1 MNIAEVSKKY
11 GLTADTLRY
20 YERIGLLPAVAR
32 NKSGNRDYSSI
43 DCERIEFIK
52 CMREAGLSIEVLT
65 RYMHLFL
72 EGDSTLKEREE
83 LLIAER
89 DRLENRLQH
98 MQETLSRLNHK
109 IELYEQGA
117 FRSNTMGCECI

>member
-1 MNIAEVSKKY
+1 MNIAEVSKQY

-32 NKSGNRDYSSI
+32 NKSGNRDYSDV

-65 RYMHLFL
+65 KYMHLFL

-89 DRLENRLQH
+89 DRLQARLEH
-98 MQETLSRLNHK
+98 MQSTLERLNRK
-109 IELYEQGA
+109 ITAYQNGD
-117 FRSNTMGCECI
+117 FCMKNRNC

>member
-1 MNIAEVSKKY
+1 MNIAEVSKKF

-43 DCERIEFIK
+43 DCERIE

-65 RYMHLFL
+65 RYIHLFL

-117 FRSNTMGCECI
+117 FRSNNMSCECI

>member
-1 MNIAEVSKKY
+1 MNIAEVSKQY

-32 NKSGNRDYSSI
+32 NKSGNRDYSEV

-52 CMREAGLSIEVLT
+52 YMREAGLSIEVLT
-65 RYMHLFL
+65 KYMHLFL

-89 DRLENRLQH
+89 DRLQARLEH
-98 MQETLSRLNHK
+98 MQSTLERLNRK
-109 IELYEQGA
+109 ITAYQNGD
-117 FRSNTMGCECI
+117 FCMKNRNC

>member
-1 MNIAEVSKKY
+1 MNIAEVSKQY

-32 NKSGNRDYSSI
+32 NKSGNRDYSEV

-65 RYMHLFL
+65 KYMHLFL

-89 DRLENRLQH
+89 DRLQVRLEH
-98 MQETLSRLNHK
+98 MQSTLERLNRK
-109 IELYEQGA
+109 ITAYQNGE
-117 FRSNTMGCECI
+117 FCMKNRNC

>member
-1 MNIAEVSKKY
+1 M
-11 GLTADTLRY
+11 
-20 YERIGLLPAVAR
+20 PAVAR
-32 NKSGNRDYSSI
+32 NKSGNRDYSEV

-65 RYMHLFL
+65 KYMHLFL

-89 DRLENRLQH
+89 DRLQARLEH
-98 MQETLSRLNHK
+98 MQSTLERLNYK
-109 IELYEQGA
+109 ITAYQNGE
-117 FRSNTMGCECI
+117 FCMKNRNC

>member
-1 MNIAEVSKKY
+1 MNIAEVSKQY
-11 GLTADTLRY
+11 RLTADTLRY

-32 NKSGNRDYSSI
+32 NKSGNRDYSEV

-65 RYMHLFL
+65 KYMHLFL

-89 DRLENRLQH
+89 DRLQARLEH
-98 MQETLSRLNHK
+98 MQSTLERLNRK
-109 IELYEQGA
+109 ITAYQNGE
-117 FRSNTMGCECI
+117 FCMKNRNC

>member
-1 MNIAEVSKKY
+1 MNIAEVSKQY

-32 NKSGNRDYSSI
+32 NKSGNRDYSEV

-65 RYMHLFL
+65 KYMHLFL

-89 DRLENRLQH
+89 DRLQARLEH
-98 MQETLSRLNHK
+98 MQSTLERLNRK
-109 IELYEQGA
+109 ITAYQNGE
-117 FRSNTMGCECI
+117 FCMKNRNC

>member
-1 MNIAEVSKKY
+1 MNIAEVSKQY

-32 NKSGNRDYSSI
+32 NKSGNRDYNEV

-65 RYMHLFL
+65 KYMHLFL

-89 DRLENRLQH
+89 DRLQARLEH
-98 MQETLSRLNHK
+98 MQSTLERLNRK
-109 IELYEQGA
+109 ITAYQNGE
-117 FRSNTMGCECI
+117 FCMKNRNC

>member
-1 MNIAEVSKKY
+1 MNIAEVSKKF

-83 LLIAER
+83 LL
-89 DRLENRLQH
+89 QH

-117 FRSNTMGCECI
+117 FRSNNMGCECI

>member
-1 MNIAEVSKKY
+1 MNIAEVSKKF

-20 YERIGLLPAVAR
+20 YERIGLLPAIAR
-32 NKSGNRDYSSI
+32 NKSGNRDYSS
-43 DCERIEFIK
+43 IEFIK

-72 EGDSTLKEREE
+72 EGDSTLKERED

-98 MQETLSRLNHK
+98 MQETLSRLNRK

-117 FRSNTMGCECI
+117 FRSNNMGCECI

>member
-1 MNIAEVSKKY
+1 MNIAEVSKQY

-32 NKSGNRDYSSI
+32 NKSGNRDYSEV

-65 RYMHLFL
+65 KYMHLFL
-72 EGDSTLKEREE
+72 EGDSTLKERVE

-89 DRLENRLQH
+89 DRLKARLEH
-98 MQETLSRLNHK
+98 MQSTLERLNRK
-109 IELYEQGA
+109 ITAYQNGD
-117 FRSNTMGCECI
+117 FCMKNINC

>member
-1 MNIAEVSKKY
+1 MNIAEISKQY

-32 NKSGNRDYSSI
+32 NKSGNRDYSEV

-65 RYMHLFL
+65 KYMHLFL

-89 DRLENRLQH
+89 DRLQARLEH
-98 MQETLSRLNHK
+98 MQSTLKRLNRK
-109 IELYEQGA
+109 ITAYQNGD
-117 FRSNTMGCECI
+117 FCMKNINC

>member
-1 MNIAEVSKKY
+1 MNIAEVSKQY

-32 NKSGNRDYSSI
+32 NKSGNRDYSEV

-52 CMREAGLSIEVLT
+52 CMREAGLSIEVLSK
-65 RYMHLFL
+65 YMHLFL

-89 DRLENRLQH
+89 DRLQARLEH
-98 MQETLSRLNHK
+98 MQSTLERLNRK
-109 IELYEQGA
+109 ITAYQNGD
-117 FRSNTMGCECI
+117 FCMKNRNC

>member
-1 MNIAEVSKKY
+1 MNIAEVSKQY

-32 NKSGNRDYSSI
+32 NKSGNRDYSEV

-65 RYMHLFL
+65 KYMHLFL

-89 DRLENRLQH
+89 DRLQVRLEH
-98 MQETLSRLNHK
+98 MQSTLERLNRK
-109 IELYEQGA
+109 ITAYQNGD
-117 FRSNTMGCECI
+117 FCMKNRNC